1 MSKYTDMSNELLK
14 LIGGKDN
21 VASVTHCATRLR
33 IRLHDEDNV
42 PVEEIKKLPGVLGLQ
57 KNVGE
62 IQVIIGPAVDDAY
75 QEFMKLGGF
84 ETKAP
89 KKTVPAQK
97 REKGFKAVLN
107 TLFSAMTGCISPIVY
122 AFVVM
127 GMFKSISAIFG
138 PSLLGLF
145 TAESDVYVLLEGIG
159 NAITYFLPFL
169 LAYSASQKL
178 GANTVIS
185 IAMAAIMLSPAMT
198 GVVAAGEPFK
208 VFGLFPMT
216 LINYSSTFL
225 PILLIVAV
233 QAYAE
238 KLLNKIIPNVLKTV
252 FVPTL
257 TVAKGQLYGRHPES
271 ISGILQVGLG
281 Y

>member
-145 TAESDVYVLLEGIG
+145 TAESDVYVL
-159 NAITYFLPFL
+159 ATPSPTSCRSYWP
-169 LAYSASQKL
+169 
-178 GANTVIS
+178 TVLRRS
-185 IAMAAIMLSPAMT
+185 W
-198 GVVAAGEPFK
+198 
-208 VFGLFPMT
+208 
-216 LINYSSTFL
+216 
-225 PILLIVAV
+225 
-233 QAYAE
+233 
-238 KLLNKIIPNVLKTV
+238 
-252 FVPTL
+252 VPT
-257 TVAKGQLYGRHPES
+257 R
-271 ISGILQVGLG
+271 
-281 Y
+281 

>member
-89 KKTVPAQK
+89 KKTAPAQK
-97 REKGFKAVLN
+97 REKDLR
-107 TLFSAMTGCISPIVY
+107 LC
-122 AFVVM
+122 
-127 GMFKSISAIFG
+127 
-138 PSLLGLF
+138 
-145 TAESDVYVLLEGIG
+145 
-159 NAITYFLPFL
+159 
-169 LAYSASQKL
+169 
-178 GANTVIS
+178 
-185 IAMAAIMLSPAMT
+185 
-198 GVVAAGEPFK
+198 
-208 VFGLFPMT
+208 
-216 LINYSSTFL
+216 
-225 PILLIVAV
+225 
-233 QAYAE
+233 
-238 KLLNKIIPNVLKTV
+238 
-252 FVPTL
+252 
-257 TVAKGQLYGRHPES
+257 
-271 ISGILQVGLG
+271 
-281 Y
+281 

>member
-1 MSKYTDMSNELLK
+1 MSKYTDMSKELLN

-21 VASVTHCATRLR
+21 VASATHCATRLR
-33 IRLHDEDNV
+33 IRLRDEDNV

-75 QEFMKLGGF
+75 QEFVKIGGF
-84 ETKAP
+84 ESKAE
-89 KKTVPAQK
+89 KKNVSAQK
-97 REKGFKAVLN
+97 REKGFKAVMN

-138 PSLLGLF
+138 PNLLGLF

-178 GANTVIS
+178 GANTVVS
-185 IAMAAIMLSPAMT
+185 IVKRHCRLLLRPDPHCCGRYDVWPSGGWPLPSILWCVYCQHGQRCYLSGRSVCAGIGRYA
-198 GVVAAGEPFK
+198 GV
-208 VFGLFPMT
+208 L
-216 LINYSSTFL
+216 
-225 PILLIVAV
+225 
-233 QAYAE
+233 
-238 KLLNKIIPNVLKTV
+238 
-252 FVPTL
+252 
-257 TVAKGQLYGRHPES
+257 
-271 ISGILQVGLG
+271 
-281 Y
+281 

>member
-1 MSKYTDMSNELLK
+1 MAKNKIE
-14 LIGGKDN
+14 
-21 VASVTHCATRLR
+21 R
-33 IRLHDEDNV
+33 IDQ
-42 PVEEIKKLPGVLGLQ
+42 EI
-57 KNVGE
+57 
-62 IQVIIGPAVDDAY
+62 
-75 QEFMKLGGF
+75 
-84 ETKAP
+84 TK
-89 KKTVPAQK
+89 
-97 REKGFKAVLN
+97 
-107 TLFSAMTGCISPIVY
+107 
-122 AFVVM
+122 
-127 GMFKSISAIFG
+127 FKSISAIFG

-233 QAYAE
+233 QSYAE

-257 TVAKGQLYGRHPES
+257 TVAIMTVLGLCVLGPIGQWLGDGLAAIVMLLSTPCKLVGRRTGGRAICLYGGVR
-271 ISGILQVGLG
+271 SGRSGVLG
-281 Y
+281 YLCSLHADWF

>member
-1 MSKYTDMSNELLK
+1 M
-14 LIGGKDN
+14 
-21 VASVTHCATRLR
+21 
-33 IRLHDEDNV
+33 
-42 PVEEIKKLPGVLGLQ
+42 
-57 KNVGE
+57 
-62 IQVIIGPAVDDAY
+62 
-75 QEFMKLGGF
+75 
-84 ETKAP
+84 
-89 KKTVPAQK
+89 
-97 REKGFKAVLN
+97 
-107 TLFSAMTGCISPIVY
+107 
-122 AFVVM
+122 
-127 GMFKSISAIFG
+127 
-138 PSLLGLF
+138 F

-169 LAYSASQKL
+169 LAYSALQKL

-257 TVAKGQLYGRHPES
+257 TVAIMTVLGLCVLGPIGQWLGDGLAAIVMLLSTHASWLEGALVAALY
-271 ISGILQVGLG
+271 VFMVAFGLAVRCSWLPLRLHADWF
-281 Y
+281 

>member
-89 KKTVPAQK
+89 KKTAPAQK

-122 AFVVM
+122 AFVV
-127 GMFKSISAIFG
+127 
-138 PSLLGLF
+138 
-145 TAESDVYVLLEGIG
+145 
-159 NAITYFLPFL
+159 
-169 LAYSASQKL
+169 
-178 GANTVIS
+178 
-185 IAMAAIMLSPAMT
+185 
-198 GVVAAGEPFK
+198 VAAVPDDF
-208 VFGLFPMT
+208 VH
-216 LINYSSTFL
+216 
-225 PILLIVAV
+225 LL
-233 QAYAE
+233 QH
-238 KLLNKIIPNVLKTV
+238 
-252 FVPTL
+252 
-257 TVAKGQLYGRHPES
+257 GHPR
-271 ISGILQVGLG
+271 V
-281 Y
+281 